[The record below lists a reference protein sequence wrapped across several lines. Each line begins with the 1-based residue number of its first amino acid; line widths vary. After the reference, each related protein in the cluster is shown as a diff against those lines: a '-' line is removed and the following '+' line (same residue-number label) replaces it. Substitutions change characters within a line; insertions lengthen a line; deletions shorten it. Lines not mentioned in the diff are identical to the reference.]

1 MSGALVATIVA
12 LCLALAAWSGITVL
26 RDRKVGLSHLAWLG
40 LVEIVV
46 LVQAVIAIARL
57 IGGHHTS
64 SAATFVGYVIG
75 TLLVPPIAG
84 LWGLAER
91 TRWGPAVV
99 AVGALTM
106 TVLMLRWQQVWRPN
120 GA

>member
-1 MSGALVATIVA
+1 MSGVLVATIVA

-26 RDRKVGLSHLAWLG
+26 RDRKVGLSHLVWLG
-40 LVEIVV
+40 VIELAV
-46 LVQAVIAIARL
+46 LAQAVLAVARL

-64 SAATFVGYVIG
+64 SAVTFVGYVIG

-91 TRWGPAVV
+91 SRWGPAVV
-99 AVGALTM
+99 AVAGLTM
-106 TVLMLRWQQVWRPN
+106 AVLMLRWQQVWRPN